1 MEVLTIYLLAIMEE
15 DNRHVSRIHRHAAKY
30 LPSWLLVL
38 PTYKAYVHR
47 RLADCLPLDCLPLL
61 ADCPCRRVREGI
73 LLLDSMP
80 IVTCWHKRA
89 GQVAPNLSG
98 KGLCPSKNLFYYGCK
113 LHSVND
119 SPPAPMPLPVYVELT
134 AASEHDLTVMT

>member
-1 MEVLTIYLLAIMEE
+1 VREGI
-15 DNRHVSRIHRHAAKY
+15 
-30 LPSWLLVL
+30 
-38 PTYKAYVHR
+38 
-47 RLADCLPLDCLPLL
+47 
-61 ADCPCRRVREGI
+61 RRVREGI